1 MGVKM
6 AINLDIIYV
15 YNKNV
20 LFVMILS
27 ISIRV
32 DNVLRRNTKQKNWK
46 KKMNIPLGF

>member
-15 YNKNV
+15 CNKNV

-32 DNVLRRNTKQKNWK
+32 DNVLKGNTKQKN
-46 KKMNIPLGF
+46 

>member
-32 DNVLRRNTKQKNWK
+32 DNVLRRNTKQKN
-46 KKMNIPLGF
+46 